1 MMKKIFAL
9 VCMALCAGWLYAADC
24 TDGPYGLQI
33 NGSRVVDAPKFG
45 DTDAQGRVQ
54 YKASCVE
61 LKNGDKIKLIN
72 LSCDA
77 TWMIDIDPYGAY
89 QSFEGGKDAG
99 LLTCTADGS
108 YDFYIKLSMEVG
120 DLVYIGAGQ
129 DCGGDTPGDCQDG
142 PYGLK
147 INNKTV
153 VDAPLYGDMDAQGR
167 TQYMASCVELAQGD
181 VIQLVNQSCDA
192 TWMVDLDP
200 YGHYE
205 NFSGGKEA
213 NKLTCNVAGKYDFY
227 IKLSMEV
234 GDLVYV
240 ESSQTC
246 GGGGDPTP
254 MPGYTTSA
262 PEKCPDVLLQAFYWN
277 SYQDQGYGRTKWVD
291 HLNGNNGSNA
301 EELGQWFDLIWL
313 PPMSKATGGTG
324 YIPSNLSSLDSDWGT
339 KKKLEQMIETFR
351 KNGARVVADIVIN
364 HGAAWSGW
372 CDFAQLNFG
381 SYGSFKPDASWI
393 CSTDEMNTDS
403 GAGACKGKATGN
415 PDDGYDGPD
424 DKDYRSARDWD
435 HTQAKVQDMFKA
447 YLKWLRNDIHIDGFR
462 YDYCKGFHNSH
473 VNDYNK
479 AAQAYFSVMEYWD
492 GNLNTLQSRLNDAG
506 WNTLTFDFA
515 MKYTAFNNGIA
526 SDNYA
531 ALKGAGLPGAG
542 KARYAVTFLDSHD
555 TFQRDGGNEFC
566 GDGNSMTVCKDKILQ
581 CYAYLLSMPGV
592 PCVFWPHWV
601 SFKDPI
607 KAMINARYKTGVH
620 SESAVSDEAG
630 SNYYKAT
637 VTGTNGQI
645 RVLIGPGS
653 GYNQTPDGFTLA
665 SKGVNYGVYYKMNS
679 PRGDKNTERTDR
691 TQAIEVVSEDGQT
704 VKAIGEKFM
713 QDGKLYIRCGEY
725 IFDVMG
731 GRVK

>member
-9 VCMALCAGWLYAADC
+9 VCMALCAVWLYAADC

-45 DTDAQGRVQ
+45 DSDAQGRVQ